1 VKNDDSSHKSKFD
14 EGGRVD
20 CDQADQA
27 EEKAKQ
33 KSERESDGTEQGAGE
48 KRTLPPSLS
57 FNDFNQKEIPEPKTL
72 INGILTVGAKMSIN
86 GPSKAGKSFL
96 LVDLAVSVANGV
108 EWLGKRVAP
117 GKVFYVNFELRK
129 HYFRE
134 RLRKILATKGVKQH
148 QPNLRVWNLRGYYP
162 TVTDFAEA
170 LLAEI
175 GTEQYDIII
184 IDPFYKLLLGAR
196 ENDPGDMA
204 KVLAVFEEIAE
215 KSGASLIYAGHFSKG
230 DQTKKEAQ
238 DRISGSGVL
247 ARDPDVIFTM
257 TSCKGHRSED
267 ICYAVEI
274 GLRDFK
280 APGKFVIRWDPDAC
294 LFKPDEALDPEELKK
309 PGSEKKFSEEMLLA
323 ELGDEEL
330 TTKDWEKRCMTEYGM
345 SGRTFHNLMAN
356 LRKAKKIEKSNL
368 TKRWSKTVSEFNREK
383 GYK

>member
-108 EWLGKRVAP
+108 GWLGKRVAP

-204 KVLAVFEEIAE
+204 KVLAVFEQIAE